1 MIKIVKIVA
10 LFSDWSQVKIL
21 LKLIMEVQQVI
32 NFKGNLYIL
41 FLGWLGWLILDKVL
55 LEEKLRLVL
64 KVILYDI

>member
-10 LFSDWSQVKIL
+10 LFSDWSQLKIL